1 MLNNLDIVLFEIL
14 TIELRYHGGM
24 NRDKANK
31 LLQTHV
37 NTDGWVLIQIQLNIW
52 KCVKYVLASVWN

>member
-37 NTDGWVLIQIQLNIW
+37 NTDG
-52 KCVKYVLASVWN
+52 